1 MGKNRILGSVVL
13 CCLLLALVLAGCG
26 NSSTGNTKESGAANK
41 VYEWNWVFPNGP
53 DHPVFIVGKQFTEE
67 INKLTNGRLKITP
80 RAMGELP
87 FATTEYIRV
96 VGEGS
101 VQMGTC
107 DAGTVSGDLKSGAI
121 VSLPFL
127 IDDNAKLAKAM
138 DSIKNQT
145 NAEFGKYGVQLLM
158 YFSYPQQQIWGS
170 GKVPSSSADLKGLKI
185 RSQGS
190 EQSEVLRKMGISPVS
205 ITSAEVATALGRGV
219 ADGLI
224 TAGMSMTG
232 NGWYEYAKW
241 CYLANLQAVPSYI
254 VINQNALNELPPD
267 LKKILLD
274 TADRYV
280 REVYPKQLKAE
291 EDKAFETLK
300 NVHKITFVSLPDAEK
315 KKILADIDVENY
327 WREWAKKKGGTTVED
342 LNTVLKAIR

>member
-1 MGKNRILGSVVL
+1 MSKTKIIGSVL
-13 CCLLLALVLAGCG
+13 CCCLLVGLVLAGCG
-26 NSSTGNTKESGAANK
+26 GGSNTKENSANK
-41 VYEWNWVFPNGP
+41 VIEWNWVFSNAP

-67 INKLTNGRLKITP
+67 INKKTNGRLKIIP

-87 FATTEYIRV
+87 FATTEYMRV

-101 VQMGTC
+101 AQIATC

-145 NAEFGKYGVQLLM
+145 NAEFGKYGVKLLM

-232 NGWYEYAKW
+232 NGWYEFAKW
-241 CYLANLQAVPSYI
+241 CYMINLQAVPAYI
-254 VINQNALNELPPD
+254 VVNQKAFDGLPAD
-267 LKKILLD
+267 IQKIVLE
-274 TADRYV
+274 TADKYN
-280 REVYPKQLKAE
+280 REVFPTQMKAE
-291 EDKAFETLK
+291 EEKAFDTLK
-300 NVHKITFVSLPDAEK
+300 KVHKLTFVSMSEAERK
-315 KKILADIDVENY
+315 KVLADIDIENY
-327 WREWAKKKGGTTVED
+327 WAEWAKKKGGTTSED
-342 LNTVLKAIR
+342 LKTVLKAIR

>member
-1 MGKNRILGSVVL
+1 MLLVV
-13 CCLLLALVLAGCG
+13 VFAGCG
-26 NSSTGNTKESGAANK
+26 GGPTSSTKENSAANK
-41 VYEWNWVFPNGP
+41 VYEWNWVFPNAP
-53 DHPVFIVGKQFTEE
+53 SHPVFIVGKQYTEE
-67 INKLTNGRLKITP
+67 IYKRTNGRLKITP

-96 VGEGS
+96 VGDGS

-127 IDDNAKLAKAM
+127 IDSSERLAKAM
-138 DSIKNQT
+138 DSIKDPT
-145 NAEFGKYGVQLLM
+145 SAEFGKYGVQLLM

-170 GKVPSSSADLKGLKI
+170 GKVPASGAGLKGLKI

-205 ITSAEVATALGRGV
+205 ITAAEVSTALGRGV

-241 CYLANLQAVPSYI
+241 CYVANLQAVPSYI
-254 VINQNALNELPPD
+254 VVNKKALDALPED
-267 LKKILLD
+267 LRKIVLE
-274 TADRYV
+274 TADKWT
-280 REVYPKQLKAE
+280 REVYPKQLKSE
-291 EDKAFETLK
+291 EDKAFDILK
-300 NVHKITFVSLPDAEK
+300 NTHKLTFVPMSDAERK
-315 KKILADIDVENY
+315 KLLADIDIGTY
-327 WREWAKKKGGTTVED
+327 WREWAKKKGGTTPED